1 MTVDGGFTDLATQFR
16 GELLAHCYR
25 MAGSADEAEDLVQET
40 YLRAWRSYDRFEGR
54 SSLRTWLYRIATN
67 VCLTAIERRTR
78 RPLPSGLGGPGDD
91 PEAPL
96 VAAPEVPWL
105 QPLPEAL
112 LGGGHQDPAALAASH
127 AGIRLAFVAALQYLS
142 ARQRAVLILRDVLE
156 WPAVEVADLLDTT
169 TTAVNSGLRRARAQL
184 AQALPAEEELAEP
197 AEPDRQA
204 LLDRFAAAIE
214 SADVTA
220 LSELL
225 REDVAL
231 EMPPARAW
239 FRGRPA
245 VARCLAAQFLT
256 APGRLRLVPTMANGQ
271 VMFAVYQ
278 IAADGSYHAH
288 AVIAPTIAA
297 HGIARMV
304 AFANPALFGSFGLP
318 PVHGLPA
325 SGPAPA

>member
-1 MTVDGGFTDLATQFR
+1 
-16 GELLAHCYR
+16 
-25 MAGSADEAEDLVQET
+25 
-40 YLRAWRSYDRFEGR
+40 
-54 SSLRTWLYRIATN
+54 
-67 VCLTAIERRTR
+67 
-78 RPLPSGLGGPGDD
+78 
-91 PEAPL
+91 
-96 VAAPEVPWL
+96 
-105 QPLPEAL
+105 
-112 LGGGHQDPAALAASH
+112 
-127 AGIRLAFVAALQYLS
+127 
-142 ARQRAVLILRDVLE
+142 
-156 WPAVEVADLLDTT
+156 
-169 TTAVNSGLRRARAQL
+169 
-184 AQALPAEEELAEP
+184 
-197 AEPDRQA
+197 
-204 LLDRFAAAIE
+204 
-214 SADVTA
+214 
-220 LSELL
+220 
-225 REDVAL
+225 
-231 EMPPARAW
+231 MPPALAW

>member
-1 MTVDGGFTDLATQFR
+1 MQHRRLGHTDLSIAPIVFGGNVFGWTVDK
-16 GELLAHCYR
+16 
-25 MAGSADEAEDLVQET
+25 ET
-40 YLRAWRSYDRFEGR
+40 SF
-54 SSLRTWLYRIATN
+54 
-67 VCLTAIERRTR
+67 
-78 RPLPSGLGGPGDD
+78 
-91 PEAPL
+91 
-96 VAAPEVPWL
+96 
-105 QPLPEAL
+105 
-112 LGGGHQDPAALAASH
+112 
-127 AGIRLAFVAALQYLS
+127 
-142 ARQRAVLILRDVLE
+142 
-156 WPAVEVADLLDTT
+156 
-169 TTAVNSGLRRARAQL
+169 
-184 AQALPAEEELAEP
+184 
-197 AEPDRQA
+197 A

-231 EMPPARAW
+231 EMPPALAW